1 LAAADF
7 GVPALSSLQGDPNL
21 FPGNGEQ
28 FRLAPNGMVDQS
40 SSPLPWFLEMVA
52 KRNEING
59 HTIIAADLFARPP
72 RRALSVQRAS
82 KSIGTFQETQVLLAY
97 YLLNRLHHREFVILL
112 LITEVF
118 QLAQIC
124 FEGL

>member
-1 LAAADF
+1 
-7 GVPALSSLQGDPNL
+7 
-21 FPGNGEQ
+21 
-28 FRLAPNGMVDQS
+28 
-40 SSPLPWFLEMVA
+40 MVA

-82 KSIGTFQETQVLLAY
+82 KSIGTIPGAQVLLAPAY

-124 FEGL
+124 FEAL